1 MKIDGER
8 SRQGVW
14 DGRMDEKRGVIHSV
28 DGVEVV
34 TEYLGHVVPQ
44 FNHHL
49 QEQHILL
56 HLGENS

>member
-1 MKIDGER
+1 
-8 SRQGVW
+8 
-14 DGRMDEKRGVIHSV
+14 MDEKRGVIHSV